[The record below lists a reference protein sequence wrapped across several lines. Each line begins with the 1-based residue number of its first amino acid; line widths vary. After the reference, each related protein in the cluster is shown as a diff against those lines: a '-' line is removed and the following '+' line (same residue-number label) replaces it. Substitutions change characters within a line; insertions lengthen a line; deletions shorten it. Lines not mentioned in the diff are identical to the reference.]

1 MTPLVFSLCEPKS
14 FSMISK
20 WQGWSCGCSSEKSR
34 RCLLPMILFKNASTI
49 TKMYP
54 LSISIK
60 IKTAT
65 PSPNIQNSL
74 RSCQFCY
81 FQRTVS
87 TNSPE
92 DEDGNPV
99 DQFETLNNKSENRDH
114 QVNCEI
120 HEGGHRCGRLISF
133 NSLKSHMAEFH
144 DIPKEDKV
152 LCPWASCQHLSYR
165 KNLERHIKTKHLGFK
180 RLLVPQ
186 S

>member
-1 MTPLVFSLCEPKS
+1 MPPPDDPVQERIDYYKNVS
-14 FSMISK
+14 FEHFDKNKNSDSISK
-20 WQGWSCGCSSEKSR
+20 YSE
-34 RCLLPMILFKNASTI
+34 LAPMLGA
-49 TKMYP
+49 M
-54 LSISIK
+54 
-60 IKTAT
+60 
-65 PSPNIQNSL
+65 
-74 RSCQFCY
+74 
-81 FQRTVS
+81 TVS